1 MKPSASSETGSRA
14 GNGVLREQD
23 VEGERDRRPEC
34 GQDSEPVERDAAP
47 QVDDERQSA
56 EREDQRR
63 PDPSSDRLLE
73 DEPRPERDQ
82 HGRDVLDQQGDSD
95 LEPVDGDEVEELHEG
110 EAGDA
115 EEEEKRELTAPDPK
129 APRARRSRALA
140 TRISAAPV
148 ERTSVRRRDES
159 PELRAAFANDPL
171 IPQSAVAPSTIA

>member
-1 MKPSASSETGSRA
+1 MRP
-14 GNGVLREQD
+14 
-23 VEGERDRRPEC
+23 RPEC
-34 GQDSEPVERDAAP
+34 GQDSEPVECDAAP
-47 QVDDERQSA
+47 EVDDEREPA
-56 EREDQRR
+56 EREDQRC

-73 DEPRPERDQ
+73 DEPCPERDQ
-82 HGRDVLDQQGDSD
+82 HRGDVLDQQRDTD
-95 LEPVDGDEVEELHEG
+95 LEPVDRDEVEELHER

-115 EEEEKRELTAPDPK
+115 EEEEERQLSALIRRLRGRAIASAP
-129 APRARRSRALA
+129 